1 MPWIQFSLAIIL
13 SSSDFQVKTPTS
25 YPCPCSPSP
34 STSQALS
41 LPHSWVWKLHLSSP
55 SCNAHQSRPHTCV
68 PPHSQHPCQY
78 HKELEPKITKVRA
91 SSSAALWPVQSAA
104 FCIAK
109 GIFRKPWPTLQP
121 GHTLHLTSPLPLCLR
136 WCCRKERRREA
147 KEDEGECKQ
156 PWLTVLT
163 RKLTPN
169 VSAHS
174 CRPSTKIPY
183 KWVLLA

>member
-1 MPWIQFSLAIIL
+1 MPWIQPSLAVIL

-25 YPCPCSPSP
+25 YPCPCSPSLYFL
-34 STSQALS
+34 STKSAPFLGLEAALV
-41 LPHSWVWKLHLSSP
+41 LPFLQCSPVQTAHLCP
-55 SCNAHQSRPHTCV
+55 TTLPAPMPV
-68 PPHSQHPCQY
+68 PQRAGA
-78 HKELEPKITKVRA
+78 KITKVRA

-147 KEDEGECKQ
+147 KEDEEECKQ

-163 RKLTPN
+163 RKFTRN
-169 VSAHS
+169 VSVHS